1 MSIFDV
7 LKKSLKKEKL
17 KYLSL
22 LLSFNEPFVNLLIQ
36 KKVKATIEFNLIYYF
51 DLKKHTY
58 NKTGCYNNRKNLNFT
73 AKKSVKLLNSKKS
86 AKGLKP

>member
-17 KYLSL
+17 KYFSL

-36 KKVKATIEFNLIYYF
+36 KKVKAIIELKLIYYF

-58 NKTGCYNNRKNLNFT
+58 NKTGCYNNRK
-73 AKKSVKLLNSKKS
+73 K
-86 AKGLKP
+86 